1 MNYRP
6 LLKLALYFFIGLFIW
21 VSCSSD
27 SNSDKKEES
36 QNKQTQNKQTPTTN
50 EKTQQKVA
58 DVKVTAEENRKN
70 VLEELDQ
77 YQTGLT
83 YEQIASDPETYFATK
98 GIFSGRVDQIVK
110 GREFHTMR
118 LAIDGDYTK
127 MVKVD
132 FVTEAS
138 SRNVLKGDN
147 VMVYG
152 VFEGENTYTS
162 TSGAKITLPQIHG
175 LLIEIK

>member
-1 MNYRP
+1 MNYRL

-36 QNKQTQNKQTPTTN
+36 KNKQTSTTKKTP
-50 EKTQQKVA
+50 QQQVA
-58 DVKVTAEENRKN
+58 DVKVTPEENRQN

-98 GIFSGRVDQIVK
+98 GIFSGRVDQIIK

-147 VMVYG
+147 VTVYG

>member
-36 QNKQTQNKQTPTTN
+36 QNKQTSTTKKTP
-50 EKTQQKVA
+50 QQQVA
-58 DVKVTAEENRKN
+58 DVKVTPEENRQN

-98 GIFSGRVDQIVK
+98 GIFSGRVDQIIK

-118 LAIDGDYTK
+118 LAIHGDYTQ

-147 VMVYG
+147 VTVYG

>member
-36 QNKQTQNKQTPTTN
+36 QIKQTSTTKKTP
-50 EKTQQKVA
+50 QQQVA

-98 GIFSGRVDQIVK
+98 GIFSGRVDQIIK
-110 GREFHTMR
+110 GKEFHTMR

-147 VMVYG
+147 VTVYG

>member
-1 MNYRP
+1 MNYRS

-27 SNSDKKEES
+27 SNSDKKEEG
-36 QNKQTQNKQTPTTN
+36 QNKQTTTTN

-138 SRNVLKGDN
+138 SRNVLKGDH
-147 VMVYG
+147 VTVYG

-162 TSGAKITLPQIHG
+162 TSGSKITLPHIHG

>member
-36 QNKQTQNKQTPTTN
+36 QNKQTPTTN

-98 GIFSGRVDQIVK
+98 GIFSGRVDQVVK
-110 GREFHTMR
+110 GDLFHTMR
-118 LAIDGDYTK
+118 LAIDGDYKK

-132 FVTEAS
+132 YANEAS
-138 SRNVLKGDN
+138 SKNVLEGDN
-147 VMVYG
+147 ITVYG
-152 VFEGENTYTS
+152 IFEGESSYTS

-175 LLIEIK
+175 LLIDIN

>member
-36 QNKQTQNKQTPTTN
+36 QNKQTSTTKKTP
-50 EKTQQKVA
+50 QQQVA
-58 DVKVTAEENRKN
+58 DVKVTPEENRQN

-98 GIFSGRVDQIVK
+98 GIFSGRVDQIIK
-110 GREFHTMR
+110 GKEFHTMR

-147 VMVYG
+147 VTVYG

>member
-36 QNKQTQNKQTPTTN
+36 QNKQTSTT
-50 EKTQQKVA
+50 KKIPQQQVA

-98 GIFSGRVDQIVK
+98 GIFSGRVDQIIK
-110 GREFHTMR
+110 GKEFHTMR

-127 MVKVD
+127 LVKVD

-138 SRNVLKGDN
+138 SRNVLEGDN
-147 VMVYG
+147 VTVYG
-152 VFEGENTYTS
+152 IFEGENTYTS

>member
-1 MNYRP
+1 MNYRS

-27 SNSDKKEES
+27 SNSDKKEEG
-36 QNKQTQNKQTPTTN
+36 QNKQTTN

-98 GIFSGRVDQIVK
+98 GIFSGRVDQVVK

-147 VMVYG
+147 VTVYG

>member
-1 MNYRP
+1 MNYRS

-27 SNSDKKEES
+27 SNSDKKEDS
-36 QNKQTQNKQTPTTN
+36 KNNQTSTTKKTP
-50 EKTQQKVA
+50 QQQVA

-98 GIFSGRVDQIVK
+98 GIFSGRVDQIIK

-118 LAIDGDYTK
+118 LAINGDYTQI
-127 MVKVD
+127 VKVD

-147 VMVYG
+147 VTVYG

>member
-1 MNYRP
+1 LNYRS

-27 SNSDKKEES
+27 SNSDKKEEG
-36 QNKQTQNKQTPTTN
+36 QNKQTTTTN

-98 GIFSGRVDQIVK
+98 GIFSGRVDQVVK

-138 SRNVLKGDN
+138 SRNVLKGDH
-147 VMVYG
+147 VTVYG

-162 TSGAKITLPQIHG
+162 TSGSKITLPQIHG

>member
-1 MNYRP
+1 MNYRS

-27 SNSDKKEES
+27 SNSDKKEEG
-36 QNKQTQNKQTPTTN
+36 QNKQTTTTN

-98 GIFSGRVDQIVK
+98 GIFSGRVDQVVK

-147 VMVYG
+147 VTVYG

-162 TSGAKITLPQIHG
+162 TSGSQITLPQIHG

>member
-1 MNYRP
+1 MNYRS

-27 SNSDKKEES
+27 SNSDKKEEG
-36 QNKQTQNKQTPTTN
+36 QNKQTTTTN

-83 YEQIASDPETYFATK
+83 YEQIASDPERYF
-98 GIFSGRVDQIVK
+98 FW
-110 GREFHTMR
+110 
-118 LAIDGDYTK
+118 
-127 MVKVD
+127 
-132 FVTEAS
+132 
-138 SRNVLKGDN
+138 
-147 VMVYG
+147 
-152 VFEGENTYTS
+152 
-162 TSGAKITLPQIHG
+162 
-175 LLIEIK
+175 

>member
-1 MNYRP
+1 MNYRS

-27 SNSDKKEES
+27 SNSDKKEEG
-36 QNKQTQNKQTPTTN
+36 QNKQTTTTN

-98 GIFSGRVDQIVK
+98 GIFSGRVDQVVK

-138 SRNVLKGDN
+138 SRNVLKGDH
-147 VMVYG
+147 VTVYG

-162 TSGAKITLPQIHG
+162 TSGSKITLPQIHG

>member
-36 QNKQTQNKQTPTTN
+36 QNKQTSTTKKTP
-50 EKTQQKVA
+50 QQQVA

-98 GIFSGRVDQIVK
+98 GIFSGRVDQIIK
-110 GREFHTMR
+110 GKEFHTMR

-127 MVKVD
+127 ISKKGVD
-132 FVTEAS
+132 FCQY
-138 SRNVLKGDN
+138 LKHYN
-147 VMVYG
+147 
-152 VFEGENTYTS
+152 
-162 TSGAKITLPQIHG
+162 
-175 LLIEIK
+175 

>member
-1 MNYRP
+1 LNYRP

-36 QNKQTQNKQTPTTN
+36 QNKQTSTTKKTP
-50 EKTQQKVA
+50 QQQVA

-98 GIFSGRVDQIVK
+98 GIFSGRVDQIIK
-110 GREFHTMR
+110 GKEFHTMR

-147 VMVYG
+147 VTVYG

>member
-36 QNKQTQNKQTPTTN
+36 QNKQTSNTKKTP
-50 EKTQQKVA
+50 QQQVV
-58 DVKVTAEENRKN
+58 DVKVTPEENRQN

-83 YEQIASDPETYFATK
+83 YEQIASDPGTYFATK
-98 GIFSGRVDQIVK
+98 GIFSGRVDQIIK

-118 LAIDGDYTK
+118 LAINGDYTQ

-147 VMVYG
+147 VTVYG

>member
-1 MNYRP
+1 MNYRS

-27 SNSDKKEES
+27 SNSDKKEEG
-36 QNKQTQNKQTPTTN
+36 QNKQTTTTN

-98 GIFSGRVDQIVK
+98 GIFSGRVDQIIK
-110 GREFHTMR
+110 GKEFHTMR

-138 SRNVLKGDN
+138 SRNVLKGDH
-147 VMVYG
+147 VTVYG

-162 TSGAKITLPQIHG
+162 TSGSKITLPQIHG

>member
-1 MNYRP
+1 MNYRS

-27 SNSDKKEES
+27 SNSDKKEDS
-36 QNKQTQNKQTPTTN
+36 KNNQTSTTKKTP
-50 EKTQQKVA
+50 QQQVA

-98 GIFSGRVDQIVK
+98 GIFSGRVDQIIK

-118 LAIDGDYTK
+118 LAINGDYTQ

-147 VMVYG
+147 VTVYG

-162 TSGAKITLPQIHG
+162 TSGAKITLPQIYG

>member
-1 MNYRP
+1 
-6 LLKLALYFFIGLFIW
+6 
-21 VSCSSD
+21 
-27 SNSDKKEES
+27 
-36 QNKQTQNKQTPTTN
+36 
-50 EKTQQKVA
+50 
-58 DVKVTAEENRKN
+58 
-70 VLEELDQ
+70 
-77 YQTGLT
+77 
-83 YEQIASDPETYFATK
+83 
-98 GIFSGRVDQIVK
+98 
-110 GREFHTMR
+110 
-118 LAIDGDYTK
+118 

-147 VMVYG
+147 VTVYG

>member
-36 QNKQTQNKQTPTTN
+36 QNKQTSTTKKTP
-50 EKTQQKVA
+50 QQQVA

-98 GIFSGRVDQIVK
+98 GIFSGRVDQVVK

-147 VMVYG
+147 VTVYG

>member
-1 MNYRP
+1 M
-6 LLKLALYFFIGLFIW
+6 
-21 VSCSSD
+21 
-27 SNSDKKEES
+27 
-36 QNKQTQNKQTPTTN
+36 
-50 EKTQQKVA
+50 
-58 DVKVTAEENRKN
+58 TAEENRKN

-98 GIFSGRVDQIVK
+98 GIFSGRVDQVVK

-138 SRNVLKGDN
+138 SRNVLKGDH
-147 VMVYG
+147 VTVYG

-162 TSGAKITLPQIHG
+162 TSGSKITLPQIHG

>member
-36 QNKQTQNKQTPTTN
+36 QNKQTSTTKKTP
-50 EKTQQKVA
+50 QQQVA
-58 DVKVTAEENRKN
+58 DVKVTPEENRQN

-98 GIFSGRVDQIVK
+98 GIFSGRVDQIIK

-147 VMVYG
+147 VTVYG

>member
-21 VSCSSD
+21 ISCSSD

-36 QNKQTQNKQTPTTN
+36 QNKQTSTTKKTP
-50 EKTQQKVA
+50 QQQVA
-58 DVKVTAEENRKN
+58 DVKVTPEENRQN

-98 GIFSGRVDQIVK
+98 GIFSGRVDQIIK

-118 LAIDGDYTK
+118 LAINGDYTQ

-147 VMVYG
+147 VTVYG

>member
-1 MNYRP
+1 MNYRS

-36 QNKQTQNKQTPTTN
+36 QNKQTSTTKKTP
-50 EKTQQKVA
+50 QQQVA

-98 GIFSGRVDQIVK
+98 GIFSGRVDQIIK

-118 LAIDGDYTK
+118 LAINGDYTQ

-147 VMVYG
+147 VRVYG

>member
-27 SNSDKKEES
+27 SNSDKKEEG
-36 QNKQTQNKQTPTTN
+36 QNKQTPTTN

-83 YEQIASDPETYFATK
+83 YEQIASDPEKYFATK
-98 GIFSGRVDQIVK
+98 GIFSGRVDQVVK

>member
-1 MNYRP
+1 MNYRS

-27 SNSDKKEES
+27 SNSDKKEDS
-36 QNKQTQNKQTPTTN
+36 KNNQTSTTKKTP
-50 EKTQQKVA
+50 QQQVA

-98 GIFSGRVDQIVK
+98 GIFSGRVDQIIK
-110 GREFHTMR
+110 GREFHTMS
-118 LAIDGDYTK
+118 LAINGDYTQ

-147 VMVYG
+147 VTVYG

-162 TSGAKITLPQIHG
+162 TSGAKITLPQIYG

>member
-1 MNYRP
+1 MNYRS

-36 QNKQTQNKQTPTTN
+36 QNKQTPTTN

-58 DVKVTAEENRKN
+58 NVKVTAEENREN

-138 SRNVLKGDN
+138 SRNVLKGDH
-147 VMVYG
+147 VTVYG

-162 TSGAKITLPQIHG
+162 TSGSKITLPQIHG

>member
-36 QNKQTQNKQTPTTN
+36 QNKQTSNTKKTP
-50 EKTQQKVA
+50 QQQVA
-58 DVKVTAEENRKN
+58 DVKVTPEENRQN

-98 GIFSGRVDQIVK
+98 GIFSGRVDQIIK

-118 LAIDGDYTK
+118 LAINGDYTQ

-147 VMVYG
+147 VTVYG

>member
-1 MNYRP
+1 MNYRS

-27 SNSDKKEES
+27 SNSDKKEE
-36 QNKQTQNKQTPTTN
+36 NQNKQTPTTN

-58 DVKVTAEENRKN
+58 NVKVTAEENRKN

-110 GREFHTMR
+110 GREFHMMR
-118 LAIDGDYTK
+118 LAIDGEYTK
-127 MVKVD
+127 IVKVD

-138 SRNVLKGDN
+138 SRNVLKVDN
-147 VMVYG
+147 VTVYG

>member
-36 QNKQTQNKQTPTTN
+36 QNKQTSNTKKTP
-50 EKTQQKVA
+50 QQQVA
-58 DVKVTAEENRKN
+58 DVKVTPEENRQN

-98 GIFSGRVDQIVK
+98 GIFSGRVDQIIK

-147 VMVYG
+147 VTVYG

>member
-36 QNKQTQNKQTPTTN
+36 QNKQTSTTKKTP
-50 EKTQQKVA
+50 QQQVA
-58 DVKVTAEENRKN
+58 DVKVTPEENRQN

-127 MVKVD
+127 LVKVD

-147 VMVYG
+147 VTVYG

-162 TSGAKITLPQIHG
+162 TSGAKTTLPQIHG

>member
-36 QNKQTQNKQTPTTN
+36 QNKQTSTTKKTP
-50 EKTQQKVA
+50 QQQVA

-98 GIFSGRVDQIVK
+98 GIFSGRVDQIIK
-110 GREFHTMR
+110 GKEFHTMR

-147 VMVYG
+147 VTVYG

>member
-1 MNYRP
+1 MNYRS

-27 SNSDKKEES
+27 SNSDKKEDS
-36 QNKQTQNKQTPTTN
+36 KNNQTSTTKKTP
-50 EKTQQKVA
+50 QQQVA

-98 GIFSGRVDQIVK
+98 GIFSGRVDQIIK

-118 LAIDGDYTK
+118 LAINGDYTQ

-147 VMVYG
+147 VTVYG

>member
-36 QNKQTQNKQTPTTN
+36 QNKQTSTTKKTP
-50 EKTQQKVA
+50 QQQVA
-58 DVKVTAEENRKN
+58 DVKVTPEENRQN

-98 GIFSGRVDQIVK
+98 GIFSGRVDQIIK

-118 LAIDGDYTK
+118 LAINGDYTQ

-147 VMVYG
+147 VTVYG

>member
-27 SNSDKKEES
+27 SNSDKKEDS
-36 QNKQTQNKQTPTTN
+36 KNNQTSTTKKTP
-50 EKTQQKVA
+50 QQQVA

-98 GIFSGRVDQIVK
+98 GIFSGRVDQIIK

-118 LAIDGDYTK
+118 LAINGDYTQI
-127 MVKVD
+127 VKVD

-147 VMVYG
+147 VTVYG